1 MDERKLK
8 QRRKKVEVKQ
18 VTLLN
23 GRPKSET
30 KVEDNG
36 ESEEA
41 SAGIESDGRRKEI
54 AGINNKS
61 QLNS

>member
-1 MDERKLK
+1 M
-8 QRRKKVEVKQ
+8 KQ

-54 AGINNKS
+54 ADKEQTKS
-61 QLNS
+61 QLKS